1 MKIIFFKEKAVMK
14 RRFFLAFVALVVF
27 CFAASA
33 SADVIDPYDAIS
45 APPGTFGL
53 FSYFG
58 QLHLPDIAD
67 NEGNES
73 ELGYDQSYVA
83 LRPVY
88 FMGQIADRLSYGF
101 NAYIPVAHVSLDS
114 ANNEFGLGDIAVSPF
129 IYLYENHNSKLY
141 LSFWEFIFLPTGDFD
156 ENNAVNLGRDAWW
169 FQHQI
174 AIGWYPNKFGIDFN
188 INYFQ
193 FTESDKLKY
202 DEPDAIELETVVHYG
217 ITDAFRVGINAA
229 YWIGIDDAAYGDT
242 TLPDTEPMN
251 VKLGL
256 NLSYTLSE
264 KLTAGIR
271 WMHDVDSE
279 NYASGDWIYLRLA
292 YIF

>member
-1 MKIIFFKEKAVMK
+1 MK
-14 RRFFLAFVALVVF
+14 RKFLLAFAALVVLYF
-27 CFAASA
+27 SASA

-45 APPGTFGL
+45 APPGTFAL

-67 NEGNES
+67 NNGDKS
-73 ELGYDQSYVA
+73 DLGYDQSYMA

-88 FMGQIADRLSYGF
+88 FMGKIADRMSYGL
-101 NAYIPVAHVSLDS
+101 NAYIPFAHVGLDG
-114 ANNEFGLGDIAVSPF
+114 ANNEFGLGDIAISPF
-129 IYLYENHNSKLY
+129 IYLYENPDSKLY
-141 LSFWEFIFLPTGDFD
+141 LSLWEFIFMPTGNFD

-174 AIGWYPNKFGIDFN
+174 AFGWYPNKFGMDFN

-193 FTESDKLKY
+193 FTESDIMKY

-217 ITDAFRVGINAA
+217 ITDKFRVGINAA
-229 YWIGIDDAAYGDT
+229 YWIGMDDAAYDGVTGSDS
-242 TLPDTEPMN
+242 EPMN
-251 VKLGL
+251 IKLGL
-256 NLSYTLSE
+256 NFSYC
-264 KLTAGIR
+264 LTEQFIAGIR
-271 WMHDVDSE
+271 WMHDIDSE
-279 NYASGDWIYLRLA
+279 NYPTGDWVYVRLV